1 MKKLMICLAILFTVA
16 TMARAEFYTFGTEG
30 GAYDMTDDG
39 SLVVGLYNGE
49 IALWTVDGGLVPLA
63 MGDFNGTPFVSIS
76 GDGTTV
82 AASLENPKTLMYEAA
97 KWTEAGGWELLGGL
111 PGGGSSGNSMSTS
124 WGINGDGS
132 TMVGLG
138 WQDAGTAVA
147 MQWTAAGG
155 AGLIQTANDESSRAS
170 GVSADGS
177 TIVGWYGA
185 WEGDVFH
192 DRRPTRWVDGG
203 AEDVFL
209 GHMHGEATNTNA
221 DGSMIIGHVN
231 FDGAWNKTAFKYTD
245 ADGVTDLGLLVP
257 DIYGTALS
265 IANDVSEDGTVVG
278 WSGDDW
284 AWDPEGLPVGVVWL
298 PDGTGI
304 PAHDYLES
312 MGVTVEL
319 PPGGPM
325 GDWRIRSVMSIS
337 DDGSILCGTATNPMR
352 EFIGWYAVIPAQ
364 TLKVTV
370 TGSVEWNQ
378 VNFGVFADVAYG
390 DPVTM
395 TFEVTSD
402 NYLDSPSYPTRG
414 YTIDQDSYTLTV
426 GSATVSLADPYPD
439 GQVPYFVLS
448 NDDPVSDG
456 FFIASNNVD
465 WPWPGL
471 PLNEAGVI
479 GEPFESHF
487 DVGYEGD
494 TLTSLDIRDAVG
506 IYTYDGLT
514 RFYFNVVDMG
524 MEPIGLEFTQFE
536 ISVVGPFDASID
548 CLTPVMALPDM
559 GGFQVDL
566 TSNSDT
572 VINVGAHVDV
582 TLCNGV
588 TYSNVRA
595 GNTVLGVGET
605 YTRSWTMPIPALA
618 TTCGCDLIWTV
629 VGYDTTTLV
638 EDVDSCTVT
647 TTCE

>member
-1 MKKLMICLAILFTVA
+1 MNRLLIFVMTILCA
-16 TMARAEFYTFGTEG
+16 TGMAMAEFHTFGTSG
-30 GAYDMTDDG
+30 GAYDMSDDG
-39 SLVVGLYNGE
+39 SVVVGLYNGE
-49 IALWTVDGGLVPLA
+49 IALWTVDGGLVPIA
-63 MGDFNGTPFVSIS
+63 IGDFNNTPFVSIS

-82 AASLENPKTLMYEAA
+82 AASLENPISAIYEAA
-97 KWTEAGGWELLGGL
+97 KWTEADGWEYLGGL
-111 PGGGSSGNSMSTS
+111 PGGGGSGTSISSS

-132 TMVGLG
+132 IMAGLG

-155 AGLIQTANDESSRAS
+155 AGLIQTPNGESSRAS

-177 TIVGWYGA
+177 VIVGWYGG
-185 WEGDVFH
+185 WEGDVFW

-203 AEDVFL
+203 AEDVFM
-209 GHMHGEATNTNA
+209 GHIRGEGINTNA
-221 DGSMIIGHVN
+221 DGSMIVGQALQP
-231 FDGAWNKTAFKYTD
+231 DSWNPTAFKYTD

-257 DIYGTALS
+257 DPYGTALS

-284 AWDPEGLPVGVVWL
+284 AWDPAGISQGAVWL
-298 PDGTGI
+298 PDGTGMS
-304 PAHDYLES
+304 AQAYLES

-337 DDGSILCGTATNPMR
+337 DDGSILTGTAVSPMY
-352 EFIGWYAVIPAQ
+352 EMIGWYAVIPPQ

-378 VNFGVFADVAYG
+378 VNFGIFADVSYG

-402 NYLDSPSYPTRG
+402 NYLNSPNYPTRG
-414 YTIDQDSYTLTV
+414 YVIDQDSYTLTV
-426 GSATVSLADPYPD
+426 GPATVSLADPYPD

-456 FFIASNNVD
+456 FFIANNNID

-471 PLNEAGVI
+471 PLNEPGVI

-487 DVGYEGD
+487 DVGYEGN
-494 TLTSLDIRDAVG
+494 TISSLDIRDAVG
-506 IYTYDGLT
+506 TYDYTGLT

-536 ISVVGPFDASID
+536 ISVVGPFDVNID
-548 CLTPVMALPDM
+548 CLTPVMVLPDM
-559 GGFQVDL
+559 GGFSVEA
-566 TSNSDT
+566 TNNSDT
-572 VINVGAHVDV
+572 MIEVGLQVDV
-582 TLCNGV
+582 TICN
-588 TYSNVRA
+588 
-595 GNTVLGVGET
+595 GNTVENVRHGTTVLSVAET
-605 YTRSWTMPIPALA
+605 FTRSWTQPIPALGV
-618 TTCGCDLIWTV
+618 TCGCDLIWTLI
-629 VGYDTTTLV
+629 GQDTTTLA
-638 EDVDSCTVT
+638 EDTDSCTVT